1 MIVALQNLF
10 NQTRQCKVFVPLVTL
25 LIYFKEPLFKVFSK
39 YMQDLNLQ
47 KKWLLL
53 YVTIKASKIGY
64 FHNSL
69 MNVPLW
75 VVLSR
80 MDGIYVSIL
89 YKVWISVFIIMVP
102 FQKLYSWVMIFSNH
116 QSLIPLYILYATAIL
131 QFVPEQTF
139 QLQTSKRGV
148 MVNVNLTEW
157 HKMVYLYS
165 QPMQMDGNTNKQ

>member
-1 MIVALQNLF
+1 MASTVRN
-10 NQTRQCKVFVPLVTL
+10 TL
-25 LIYFKEPLFKVFSK
+25 
-39 YMQDLNLQ
+39 
-47 KKWLLL
+47 
-53 YVTIKASKIGY
+53 KASKMGY

-131 QFVPEQTF
+131 QFVPEKTF
-139 QLQTSKRGV
+139 
-148 MVNVNLTEW
+148 
-157 HKMVYLYS
+157 
-165 QPMQMDGNTNKQ
+165 